1 MGILILFFLGN
12 ILPLCGWIWIAFCKY
27 VRHFRKGCNNRKCWF
42 RCKKCPPLHSEQLE
56 MRIALLEQI
65 CPQNHAYITMLKNQL
80 QMYRDNPALD
90 CETKIKTIRRI
101 TQEIKEENG

>member
-1 MGILILFFLGN
+1 MGDLILFFCGF

-27 VRHFRKGCNNRKCWF
+27 VRHFRKGCNNRNCWF

-65 CPQNHAYITMLKNQL
+65 YPQDHAYITMLKNQL

-90 CETKIKTIRRI
+90 RETKSKMIRRI
-101 TQEIKEENG
+101 AREIKEENG